1 MIETVETNKECEI
14 EILTGKGTPISGGR
28 VSAGDIKVNISGEV
42 FPDCVIRITLSVPA
56 QVTGEPMAPR
66 PRLTGTITR
75 NSGTEF
81 SSGIS
86 SALSALRSGNEALAR
101 TVRDDLLDGLI
112 NDDRLIGSV
121 RGLRMAEGNSREAVL
136 LNAMILFYSGDS
148 GTAIE
153 ELERIDLAGDLDA
166 IYLKARCEELEGCWN
181 EVVRLYNVMMGMFLA
196 GSEERK
202 SEPRFRKIL
211 YRLAI
216 LNEERF
222 NGPGSGIM
230 RDLALETFD
239 EDCFTALRS
248 ILRKYPAALRSSGD
262 SELFRLLA
270 DEGVSDDL
278 FLQHMRTARALDENC
293 WSSFLEDLKGLN
305 LPYPWDNDRTRMSDG
320 KIVIN

>member
-1 MIETVETNKECEI
+1 MIETIETNKEGEI
-14 EILTGKGTPISGGR
+14 EILTGKGTPISEEH
-28 VSAGDIKVNISGEV
+28 VLAGDIKVDIRGEG
-42 FPDCVIRITLSVPA
+42 FPDCVIKITLSAPA
-56 QVTGEPMAPR
+56 QATVDQQVPG
-66 PRLTGTITR
+66 PRLTGTMT
-75 NSGTEF
+75 SDPAAEF
-81 SSGIS
+81 SSGIRS
-86 SALSALRSGNEALAR
+86 VLSAIRSGDEALAR
-101 TVRDDLLDGLI
+101 TVREDLLDSLI
-112 NDDRLIGSV
+112 NDDRLVGSV
-121 RGLRMAEGNSREAVL
+121 PGCQKAEGNSREAVL
-136 LNAMILFYSGDS
+136 LNAMILLYSGES
-148 GTAIE
+148 GAASE
-153 ELERIDLAGDLDA
+153 ELENIDLAGDLDA

-181 EVVRLYNVMMGMFLA
+181 EVGRLYKVMMGMFLA
-196 GSEERK
+196 WSGERK
-202 SEPRFRKIL
+202 SDPRFRKIL

-239 EDCFTALRS
+239 EDCFAALRS

-293 WSSFLEDLKGLN
+293 WGSFLEDLKGLD
-305 LPYPWDNDRTRMSDG
+305 LPYPWDNDSTRMSDR

>member
-66 PRLTGTITR
+66 SRLTGTITR

-101 TVRDDLLDGLI
+101 TVREDLLDGLI

-136 LNAMILFYSGDS
+136 LNAMILLYSGDS

-262 SELFRLLA
+262 PELFRLLA

-278 FLQHMRTARALDENC
+278 FFQHMRTARALDENC
-293 WSSFLEDLKGLN
+293 WSSFLEDLKGLD
-305 LPYPWDNDRTRMSDG
+305 LPYPWDNDRTRMSDR